1 MHIYDTPTIPFNAR
15 GLGDL
20 AEAFSFME
28 KLVEQIAPAMKVRLL
43 FFVILLLPTLGRL
56 ESISSNHPIQ

>member
-1 MHIYDTPTIPFNAR
+1 MMHIYNTPTIPFNAR

-28 KLVEQIAPAMKVRLL
+28 RLVEPIAPAMKVC
-43 FFVILLLPTLGRL
+43 ILLATSRPST
-56 ESISSNHPIQ
+56 IN